1 MNWLISQ
8 PVCYYA
14 TDPQFWFNDTESV
27 VFEPVL
33 VAPHPGPPPAAPQ
46 QTLFNLK
53 NDFVLLLCW
62 SCLLLYF
69 YLIYY
74 IGNSMRWTI
83 ETSKFTIKPQPAGEL
98 AVNWYLILS
107 LVYIYFTSFTLIKL
121 GFSFDYPGS
130 LVKGGVR
137 NIGSYRALYNLS
149 FLSLFFDL
157 RFQYLGCYFA
167 PCNQFRLDM
176 ILYHR

>member
-14 TDPQFWFNDTESV
+14 TDPQFWSNDTDSV

-69 YLIYY
+69 YLVNNWNLQIYDQVSTGRWARRELVFNFLTRIY
-74 IGNSMRWTI
+74 I
-83 ETSKFTIKPQPAGEL
+83 FH
-98 AVNWYLILS
+98 
-107 LVYIYFTSFTLIKL
+107 FFTLIKL

-130 LVKGGVR
+130 LVRGGVR

-157 RFQYLGCYFA
+157 RFQ
-167 PCNQFRLDM
+167 
-176 ILYHR
+176 